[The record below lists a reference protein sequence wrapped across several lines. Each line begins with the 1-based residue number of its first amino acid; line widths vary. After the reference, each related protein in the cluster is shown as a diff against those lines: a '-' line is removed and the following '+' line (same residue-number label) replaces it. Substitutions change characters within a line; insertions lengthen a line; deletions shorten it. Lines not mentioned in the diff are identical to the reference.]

1 MTPIDQACTCEP
13 MKCLHF
19 LFVESLFVFVGQ
31 TLAVEYLKDALAF
44 FRKQDVKGQGWHFSP
59 CYSAVKSH
67 N

>member
-1 MTPIDQACTCEP
+1 